1 MTLSFRC
8 PPHFAESKNIHH
20 VFCFLHNFNILFRI
34 SAKSPGKKKK
44 EGKCIIQKEG
54 DPSGRGK
61 NAIFSYSCPISSITA
76 FDCEVLLFLFSM
88 VEPILHPAKRKWGIQ
103 NFNKM
108 ETFLGFNLPLLCFA
122 SLVIFLHSTIFP
134 NHPTTSPLSPL
145 YLYFWPPL
153 ILFRSHSKAYL
164 VHSLEC

>member
-34 SAKSPGKKKK
+34 SAKSLGKKKK
-44 EGKCIIQKEG
+44 GGKMYNTE
-54 DPSGRGK
+54 RGGSIRTGE

-88 VEPILHPAKRKWGIQ
+88 VEPILHPAKMKWGIQ
-103 NFNKM
+103 NFNIM
-108 ETFLGFNLPLLCFA
+108 ETFLFNLPLLYFA